1 MQSDSHTF
9 SKPVAR
15 VHFSDPNSSTR
26 ESYIFALQEG
36 AQVVKWRQGESSKG
50 KDGRMTLKFGEVNE
64 GWMFTNMLLLFLE
77 ASDLDHHSF
86 TASHSME
93 FLYKTRIC
101 FKYAYASEQRRA
113 ERVEKPEGEESV
125 PPTSSHHFFAISLQK
140 SSYQSACE
148 YLVLILQV
156 QVYIRSVAPIKMVV

>member
-9 SKPVAR
+9 SKPLLVCISVIR
-15 VHFSDPNSSTR
+15 ILQR
-26 ESYIFALQEG
+26 ESHIFLHFRKG
-36 AQVVKWRQGESSKG
+36 LKLSSGVKESRQKG
-50 KDGRMTLKFGEVNE
+50 GRMTLKLGEVNE
-64 GWMFTNMLLLFLE
+64 GWIFTSMLLLFLE

-113 ERVEKPEGEESV
+113 EREAKRRGKCTTHIQ
-125 PPTSSHHFFAISLQK
+125 PPLFC
-140 SSYQSACE
+140 Y
-148 YLVLILQV
+148 
-156 QVYIRSVAPIKMVV
+156 